1 MERNLQLLSVGIAI
15 RSFGAALYN
24 PFLALFLFS
33 VLHVGYFEIGVI
45 FVGVGAVQLPF
56 GLVGGLWT
64 DRVGRRKLIILGL
77 STEALLTASLAYAFD
92 IHSLALAIAVAAVGG
107 AILAATAAAYSA
119 YIADWASGS
128 TRTRAFTWFRISY
141 NGGFAAGVSLGG
153 ILVEFI
159 GFTGAVLAASI
170 IIAGATAFVLAMIR
184 PSPFDL
190 ALRERVKPTR
200 ATADSEGG
208 GRSLRESFSI
218 LSRDRVALLVATGF
232 ALLWVTAGQWNVTFS
247 LFSHNKFGISY
258 SLLGLG
264 LALNGLV
271 VVFGQSITTESL
283 LGRRHTSIAI
293 AGGLLYAAAY
303 LLLGISALWLLFPS
317 GVFLVVV
324 FVLTIGENVGTIP
337 VTTLPSNLAPKGEV
351 GAYNGAFNTFLSA
364 ASLAAIFFGGA
375 ILSAVPNPLW
385 EWVLLILPTIPG
397 VLLLRLA
404 ARRIPREIDR
414 A

>member
-1 MERNLQLLSVGIAI
+1 MERNLQLLFIGIGI

-64 DRVGRRKLIILGL
+64 DRVGRRKLMILGL
-77 STEALLTASLAYAFD
+77 ATEALLTASLAYAFD
-92 IHSLALAIAVAAVGG
+92 IRSLALAIAVAAVGG

-119 YIADWASGS
+119 YIADWATGS
-128 TRTRAFTWFRISY
+128 TRTRAFTWFRITY
-141 NGGFAAGVSLGG
+141 NGGFSAGVSLGG
-153 ILVEFI
+153 ILVEYI
-159 GFTGAVLAASI
+159 GFTGAVLTASI
-170 IIAGATAFVLAMIR
+170 IIAGATGFVLALLR

-190 ALRERVKPTR
+190 TLRERSKQR
-200 ATADSEGG
+200 AKTVDSNDGS
-208 GRSLRESFSI
+208 RSLRESFAI
-218 LSRDRVALLVATGF
+218 LSRDRVALLVATAF

-247 LFSHNKFGISY
+247 LFSHNKLGISY
-258 SLLGLG
+258 SLLGIG

-271 VVFGQSITTESL
+271 VVFGQSFTTESL

-303 LLLGISALWLLFPS
+303 LLLGVSALWLLFPT
-317 GVFLVVV
+317 GIFLVVV

-364 ASLAAIFFGGA
+364 SSLAAIFFGGA
-375 ILSAVPNPLW
+375 ILAAVPNPLW

-397 VLLLRLA
+397 VLLLKLA
-404 ARRIPREIDR
+404 ARRIPTEIDR

>member
-1 MERNLQLLSVGIAI
+1 VERNLQLLSVGIGI

-64 DRVGRRKLIILGL
+64 DRVGRRKLMILGL
-77 STEALLTASLAYAFD
+77 GTEALLTASLAYAFD
-92 IHSLALAIAVAAVGG
+92 IRSLALAIAVAAVGG
-107 AILAATAAAYSA
+107 AVLAATSAAYSA
-119 YIADWASGS
+119 YIADWAEGS
-128 TRTRAFTWFRISY
+128 TRTRAFTWYRISY
-141 NGGFAAGVSLGG
+141 NGGFSAGVSLGG
-153 ILVEFI
+153 ILVEYI

-190 ALRERVKPTR
+190 TLRERVEQKP
-200 ATADSEGG
+200 ATAEPGAGS
-208 GRSLRESFSI
+208 RSLRESFTI
-218 LSRDRVALLVATGF
+218 LSRDRVALLVATAF

-247 LFSHNKFGISY
+247 LFSHNKLGISY

-271 VVFGQSITTESL
+271 VVFGQSFTTERL

-324 FVLTIGENVGTIP
+324 FVLTLGENVGTIP

-351 GAYNGAFNTFLSA
+351 GSYNGAFNTFLSA

-397 VLLLRLA
+397 VLLLKLA
-404 ARRIPREIDR
+404 ARRIPAEIDR